1 MFYIRHPKQ
10 VGEQRAVAMQVVNQ
24 EQSGAVNRYVLI
36 VDPDDAAKKRAALE
50 RALKPSQS

>member
-10 VGEQRAVAMQVVNQ
+10 VGDQRAVAMQVVNQ

-36 VDPDDAAKKRAALE
+36 VDPADAAKRRAALD
-50 RALKPSQS
+50 RMLKPIKA

>member
-10 VGEQRAVAMQVVNQ
+10 VGDQRAVAMQVVNQ

-36 VDPDDAAKKRAALE
+36 VDPADAAKRRAALE
-50 RALKPSQS
+50 RALKPLKT